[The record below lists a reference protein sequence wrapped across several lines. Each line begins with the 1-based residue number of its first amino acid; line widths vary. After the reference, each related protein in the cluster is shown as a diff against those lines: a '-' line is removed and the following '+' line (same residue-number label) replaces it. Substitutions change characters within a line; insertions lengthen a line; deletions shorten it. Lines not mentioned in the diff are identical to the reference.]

1 MGCAAP
7 VVAVAGEGSTMSGTD
22 QRSGAPG
29 GAETAGGT
37 QAVETHMSW
46 VFMAGDRAF
55 KLLKPVTLPFIDRSE
70 TEVRIAA
77 AEREFELNARIAPD
91 VYLGLADVREGGG
104 AEGAALTDRMIV
116 MRRLPADRR
125 LSQLAGTPGF
135 EDQLRSVA
143 RTVAAFHAAQA
154 PVFDHEAALA
164 GALGDNWTDNFAVTD
179 ALVGAGVPNE
189 DIDRVKELARR
200 YLAGRGPLMQR
211 RAADGFVRDGHGDL
225 IADDVFCLDD
235 GPRIIDCLA
244 FNDEWRI
251 GDVLLDIAFLVM
263 DVHRVAGR
271 ADAMALLAWYQEF
284 AAEQHPS
291 SLAHHYVAY
300 RAHVR
305 AKVACLRWQQ
315 GDAASASLAREYH
328 DLALHHLECARVRLV
343 LVGGGPGTGKTVLAN
358 GLADQLGWAVVRTD
372 DVRRGVVAAQG
383 EVPGAVAPGEGAY
396 GAAGRDA
403 AYQELVRQARLLLNS
418 GESVVLDASWT
429 SEDHRQVVRRLAEET
444 HAELVELECRL
455 DPAVAKERISE
466 RRAAGGSNSDAT
478 ADVVDYLNGLRDPWE
493 AAAGLDTEQA
503 QEVVLQQALTVVHGL
518 VRTR

>member
-1 MGCAAP
+1 M
-7 VVAVAGEGSTMSGTD
+7 
-22 QRSGAPG
+22 
-29 GAETAGGT
+29 
-37 QAVETHMSW
+37 
-46 VFMAGDRAF
+46 
-55 KLLKPVTLPFIDRSE
+55 
-70 TEVRIAA
+70 
-77 AEREFELNARIAPD
+77 
-91 VYLGLADVREGGG
+91 
-104 AEGAALTDRMIV
+104 TDRMIV

-164 GALGDNWTDNFAVTD
+164 ALGDNWTDNFAVTD
-179 ALVGAGVPNE
+179 ALVGAGVPTE

-383 EVPGAVAPGEGAY
+383 EVPGAVAPGEGPTALR
-396 GAAGRDA
+396 AGMR
-403 AYQELVRQARLLLNS
+403 
-418 GESVVLDASWT
+418 
-429 SEDHRQVVRRLAEET
+429 
-444 HAELVELECRL
+444 
-455 DPAVAKERISE
+455 
-466 RRAAGGSNSDAT
+466 
-478 ADVVDYLNGLRDPWE
+478 
-493 AAAGLDTEQA
+493 
-503 QEVVLQQALTVVHGL
+503 
-518 VRTR
+518 RTRNWFARRGCC